1 MNIVCCNYRC
11 SCTAVAVAVSV
22 LLGVIAAFLQIT
34 GMIALTPVI
43 LAVAA
48 GVAAVYLGAL
58 VLTALLAG
66 RRDRGRG
73 CCSVLSVLLTGLL
86 GTILV
91 AAVLLAVGITAT
103 SVISAILV
111 GLLIAFVA
119 LSIAVSA
126 CLVKCLTDCTE

>member
-1 MNIVCCNYRC
+1 MNLVCCNYKC
-11 SCTAVAVAVSV
+11 SCTAVAVVASV
-22 LLGVIAAFLQIT
+22 ILGVVGAFLQIT
-34 GMIALTPVI
+34 GVIALTPVL

-48 GVAAVYLGAL
+48 GTAVTYLGAL
-58 VLTALLAG
+58 VLTLLLSG
-66 RRDRGRG
+66 RRDRGSG
-73 CCSVLSVLLTGLL
+73 CCGVLSALLTGLL

-103 SVISAILV
+103 SVISAIMV

-119 LSIAVSA
+119 LSITVSA